1 MPYPVTKKHK
11 ILPILKINLYL
22 ITENKNLLT
31 YSTVKTLNI
40 VISARVS
47 NHNNFLE
54 LLGCCLEFPLPVL
67 VFEYAE
73 HGAMDEQ
80 GGVCSDNRQQQLPWS
95 VRLKITKEVAN
106 AVTYLHSAFPR
117 IIVHREIKQTNVFLD
132 KNWTAKLS
140 DFSFSISLPD
150 QVSHGLKIK

>member
-1 MPYPVTKKHK
+1 
-11 ILPILKINLYL
+11 
-22 ITENKNLLT
+22 
-31 YSTVKTLNI
+31 
-40 VISARVS
+40 
-47 NHNNFLE
+47 
-54 LLGCCLEFPLPVL
+54 
-67 VFEYAE
+67 
-73 HGAMDEQ
+73 MDEQ